1 MENFILIGVF
11 VILMIKLVI
20 APLVVLWGC
29 RLLGLSGLSVNVSI
43 MEAGMPP
50 MVTAAAMAVIAGME
64 SELAVALIGVG
75 IVLSFG
81 TLPLLYMM
89 M

>member
-1 MENFILIGVF
+1 
-11 VILMIKLVI
+11 
-20 APLVVLWGC
+20 
-29 RLLGLSGLSVNVSI
+29 

-75 IVLSFG
+75 IILSFG